1 MIENGFTYAMDKYSE
16 KMRKIEE
23 RKAKKS
29 QKFYAICKKYNT
41 DLPSMTKDMLT
52 KTEYKYMVEY
62 IEKVLF

>member
-29 QKFYAICKKYNT
+29 QKFYAICKKYN
-41 DLPSMTKDMLT
+41 K
-52 KTEYKYMVEY
+52 E
-62 IEKVLF
+62 